1 MCLPYLNFSDLLPE
15 RHLIV
20 YLALYYTLTVI
31 SSTGMSKLLSL
42 TTCPAKSIS
51 LTRKS
56 EYLKKK
62 KKHKID
68 LAYWLNNNC

>member
-1 MCLPYLNFSDLLPE
+1 MCLPYIKFSGLLPVT
-15 RHLIV
+15 RLFV

-31 SSTGMSKLLSL
+31 SSTGMSKLVSL

-56 EYLKKK
+56 EYLKKHNIK
-62 KKHKID
+62 
-68 LAYWLNNNC
+68 